1 MGLCGRDE
9 GLVAE
14 VVCEREGLDEFFK
27 ASEGRSVAVTVDVLQ
42 IGGNTAEK
50 FCNFLKTS
58 VYVLLDVRWEVFVE
72 MLDSVLCEQTFTE
85 IGGL

>member
-1 MGLCGRDE
+1 M
-9 GLVAE
+9 AE

-27 ASEGRSVAVTVDVLQ
+27 ASEGISVAVTVDVLQ
-42 IGGNTAEK
+42 IGGDTAEK

>member
-1 MGLCGRDE
+1 MT
-9 GLVAE
+9 E

-27 ASEGRSVAVTVDVLQ
+27 ASKGGSVAVTVDVLQ
-42 IGGNTAEK
+42 IGGDTAEK
-50 FCNFLKTS
+50 FGDFLKTS

-85 IGGL
+85 IS